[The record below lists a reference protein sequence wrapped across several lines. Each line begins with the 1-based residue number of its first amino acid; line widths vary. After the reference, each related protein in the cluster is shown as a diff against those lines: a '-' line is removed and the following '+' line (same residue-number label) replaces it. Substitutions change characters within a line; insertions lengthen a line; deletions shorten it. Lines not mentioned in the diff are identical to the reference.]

1 MTATLPLERLLELE
15 GTDIGATFGGEVQAG
30 SLKLGDMTYF
40 TELDGDA
47 YWSVNAFHN
56 GTNWMRV
63 DVAKPAWL
71 FQFNVDSLMV
81 FESYRAWTF
90 WIASAAANPIGA
102 VATVGGWELAA
113 SMSQYRDWT
122 LGGGGMEVDGHATV
136 EEYGYGRFQHATI
149 TGVAKTGLLVNS
161 YLDESGRDRPLK
173 PSWQCGFQSDGATDR
188 FVLSR
193 AAGGVSWP
201 GWTELLTVSAA
212 GVLAHVGN
220 ATVGGTLGVTGAA
233 TLSSTLGVTG
243 VATLSGNATVGG
255 TLGVTGAATLSS
267 TLGVTG
273 VATLSGNAS
282 VGGTLGV
289 TGAATMSSTLGVT
302 GAITSAGSTVLT
314 KTAAPA
320 TLSIT
325 IDGGGSAITAGAAA
339 DIEIPFACEI
349 SSAKAFADQSG
360 SVSVDFLRAASGVY
374 PPVTS
379 LVAAAPLALS
389 AASSGTATITTWT
402 KTLAAGDIVRPVTSG
417 VATITRLTISLTLT
431 RT

>member
-243 VATLSGNATVGG
+243 VATLSGNA
-255 TLGVTGAATLSS
+255 
-267 TLGVTG
+267 
-273 VATLSGNAS
+273 S